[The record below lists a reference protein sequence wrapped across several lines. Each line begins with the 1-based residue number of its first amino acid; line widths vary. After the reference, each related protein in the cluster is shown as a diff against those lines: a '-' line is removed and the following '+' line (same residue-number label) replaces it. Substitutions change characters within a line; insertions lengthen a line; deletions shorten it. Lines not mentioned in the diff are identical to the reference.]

1 MADVL
6 VVVAD
11 TDSLTADIVRTFFH
25 DDVVQGQ
32 AEQPLVALL
41 VGGRRE
47 RLCFNFPEIRRRA
60 ASLPRDG
67 FLVLTAP
74 RDNAPGLSVSR
85 VQPRAR
91 LN

>member
-1 MADVL
+1 MFDVL

-11 TDSLTADIVRTFFH
+11 TDSLIAEIVRTFFY
-25 DDVVQGQ
+25 DDVVQGH

-41 VGGRRE
+41 VGERRE

-60 ASLPRDG
+60 ALVPGDG

-74 RDNAPGLSVSR
+74 RDDAPGVSVSR
-85 VQPRAR
+85 VQPRVR